1 MKNIEPWERPYMRKY
16 VLAFGLSGIA
26 GMIVTGLMIW
36 WLFDPGQRGSGML
49 CLPWMVVGILLVP
62 AAFHKGAELQR
73 KRQAE

>member
-26 GMIVTGLMIW
+26 GMIATGLMIW
-36 WLFDPGQRGSGML
+36 WLFAPGQRGLEML